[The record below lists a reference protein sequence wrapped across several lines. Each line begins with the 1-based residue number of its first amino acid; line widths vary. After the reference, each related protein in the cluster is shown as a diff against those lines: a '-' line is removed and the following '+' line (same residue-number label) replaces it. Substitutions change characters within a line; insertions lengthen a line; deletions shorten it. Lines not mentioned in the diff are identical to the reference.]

1 MRTILLVAT
10 LTLAQAQAGSSQ
22 AAPSP
27 CWIRGPAD
35 KLAERPSPL
44 DSIAVQVGSGTVKLC
59 YSRPSARGRKVMGGL
74 VPFDQPWRLGAN
86 EATSIRVPFAAE
98 IAGVRVDPG
107 TYTLYAIPGAAGRSY
122 RQGSARGGR
131 GRRHRDH
138 GVARRARRNAHA
150 QVRAARGQH
159 DRAGLGVGE
168 DACTDSDSPHIR
180 LTRVVRRSR
189 LHPHMRTAPMC
200 CPICCRNRQPQGW
213 TDATAH
219 PVTI

>member
-107 TYTLYAIPGAAGRSY
+107 TYTLYAIPGAAKW
-122 RQGSARGGR
+122 QIVLNRGVQR
-131 GRRHRDH
+131 W
-138 GVARRARRNAHA
+138 GVPIDKE
-150 QVRAARGQH
+150 VRAG
-159 DRAGLGVGE
+159 DVGVGTVTTE
-168 DACTDSDSPHIR
+168 SLDAPVETLTLKFAPPAGNTTELVLEWER
-180 LTRVVRRSR
+180 TRVRIPIRRTS
-189 LHPHMRTAPMC
+189 
-200 CPICCRNRQPQGW
+200 G
-213 TDATAH
+213 
-219 PVTI
+219 